1 MPLIPFREY
10 RPDATDYAQRAPP
23 PGGHVERSSSESVF

>member
-23 PGGHVERSSSESVF
+23 PGGHV

>member
-10 RPDATDYAQRAPP
+10 RPDVTDYDA
-23 PGGHVERSSSESVF
+23 GGKAFFHGAVL